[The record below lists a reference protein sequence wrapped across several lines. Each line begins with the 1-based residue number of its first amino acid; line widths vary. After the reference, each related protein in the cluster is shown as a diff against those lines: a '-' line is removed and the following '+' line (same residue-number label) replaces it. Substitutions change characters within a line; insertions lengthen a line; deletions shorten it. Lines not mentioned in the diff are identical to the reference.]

1 MQAAIDVFI
10 NGIAGV
16 FAGITVLYIAI
27 RLNFMP
33 RLGDVMT
40 VPCAGD
46 NAPVQ
51 TVAQAQLL

>member
-27 RLNFMP
+27 RLNS
-33 RLGDVMT
+33 LI
-40 VPCAGD
+40 AGRE
-46 NAPVQ
+46 ASKQ
-51 TVAQAQLL
+51 E